1 MNLIKTNGVKDIL
14 INAVTLNIE
23 DIIGSI
29 IKGSLIDPIVLKML
43 AIAKD
48 RYAKNN
54 YKKYRFIIR
63 PEKEDSSFSEIHCAK
78 TFLLALDFD
87 NFPLNESVRSSIISM
102 VLDTRLKNGVDD
114 TYENK
119 YKFIR
124 SKFIKDTSVLS
135 CLYIDKT
142 KTDNKWFIINLNNN
156 LILYKFSP
164 VTAKENNK
172 IEYVYFDIIM
182 IGTDIRYL
190 VNKFERMVFDKKNN
204 RRAST

>member
-1 MNLIKTNGVKDIL
+1 
-14 INAVTLNIE
+14 
-23 DIIGSI
+23 
-29 IKGSLIDPIVLKML
+29 
-43 AIAKD
+43 
-48 RYAKNN
+48 
-54 YKKYRFIIR
+54 
-63 PEKEDSSFSEIHCAK
+63 
-78 TFLLALDFD
+78 
-87 NFPLNESVRSSIISM
+87 M